1 MTDFGQ
7 FTDLVA
13 NASSWA
19 YLILLLFAYLDALV
33 PIVPSEASV
42 ITAGVVASSGDL
54 SLPLVIVIAAAGAC
68 LGDNT
73 GYLLG
78 RRFGERITKRFF
90 SGEKATR
97 RVEWAERQIRERGGQ
112 LILVGRFI
120 PGGRTLVALT
130 AGTARYA
137 WRRFAVL
144 DATAAIAWA
153 LYAALLG
160 YFGGRAFE
168 EQPWKGLLLAFG
180 LALTVTALTE
190 LVRRARV
197 ARGRAG
203 RRPRP
208 GP

>member
-1 MTDFGQ
+1 MTGFGQ

-13 NASSWA
+13 NASGWA
-19 YLILLLFAYLDALV
+19 YLILLLFAYLDAII

-54 SLPLVIVIAAAGAC
+54 SLPVVVVIAATGAF

-78 RRFGERITKRFF
+78 RRYGARITERFF
-90 SGEKATR
+90 SGQKATG
-97 RVEWAERQIRERGGQ
+97 RVQWAERQIRERGAQ

-130 AGTARYA
+130 AGTAQYV
-137 WRRFAVL
+137 WRRFAAL
-144 DATAAIAWA
+144 DAAAATAWA
-153 LYAALLG
+153 VYAALLG

-190 LVRRARV
+190 VVRTVRR
-197 ARGRAG
+197 
-203 RRPRP
+203 RRRHRTRE
-208 GP
+208 

>member
-1 MTDFGQ
+1 MTGFGQ

-13 NASSWA
+13 NASGWA
-19 YLILLLFAYLDALV
+19 YLILLLFAFLDALV

-54 SLPLVIVIAAAGAC
+54 SLPVVIAIACMGAF

-78 RRFGERITKRFF
+78 RRYGTRITERFF

-97 RVEWAERQIRERGGQ
+97 RVEWAERQIRERGGE

-130 AGTARYA
+130 AGTAGYV
-137 WRRFAVL
+137 WRRFAAL
-144 DATAAIAWA
+144 DAIAALAWA

-168 EQPWKGLLLAFG
+168 NQPWKGLLLAFG
-180 LALTVTALTE
+180 LALSVTAITE
-190 LVRRARV
+190 GVRRV
-197 ARGRAG
+197 
-203 RRPRP
+203 RRRRS
-208 GP
+208 